1 MMAKLYKKIFFG
13 EILTK
18 SEKWFISSFKLQII
32 KSSIMNR
39 YELLERIN
47 EKGKSLGYPLFV
59 MKGGQILKTPPKDVP
74 FELVV
79 FDEIDVHKSL
89 NNQKLMSY
97 AQWLSKTMP
106 THSMPRSFH
115 QWKFEEKYHIS
126 HLKPKTYN
134 VTNAKIYVYAEPDIL
149 YLAKVVKESSVLAEV
164 LELPRGYD
172 GFYIIFAP
180 WQDVKVEEYSVSE
193 QDKKETY
200 YYLH

>member
-1 MMAKLYKKIFFG
+1 
-13 EILTK
+13 
-18 SEKWFISSFKLQII
+18 
-32 KSSIMNR
+32 MNR